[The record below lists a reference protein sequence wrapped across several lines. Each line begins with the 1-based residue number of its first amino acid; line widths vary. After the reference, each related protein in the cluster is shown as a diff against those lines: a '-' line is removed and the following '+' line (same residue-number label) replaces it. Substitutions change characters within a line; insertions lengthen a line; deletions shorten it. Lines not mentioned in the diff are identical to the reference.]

1 MQKILMKTTKKAGF
15 PSLPNCRILRVPSIF
30 VLLIILNINAL
41 TLGQHPQGIQNASVT
56 VIMNTYTYP
65 VAMSTDGSYV
75 SGAYF
80 GGAVNYFWSQATGVI
95 QVSGTVYG
103 VSDAGVTTGTFSNP
117 NLQYNGSNVECAG
130 LWDHTTSQW
139 TFLGSNPL
147 SPGTFST
154 DYNSGWD
161 ISADGSTVVG
171 LQYWPGY
178 VYRAFKWTQ
187 SGGYTDIGN
196 GVGLGSRASGLS
208 ADGSVIFG
216 WAQSSTVSRTP
227 MVWYNGQA
235 IFISGSEPGEA
246 FGASTSGNY
255 VTGTVG
261 GEGFRWSPQGTINF
275 SNTLNSGTINPS
287 TVTNNGAVFGY
298 TDTSW
303 PPNPAARRAFARD
316 TNGILMTFNDYA
328 EARGLENAQQW
339 TFYSI
344 NDVSANGQKFLGAG
358 KNPAG
363 QNVTFI
369 MEFPVLAP
377 VISANPQSID
387 FGTHPAGTTSPFTD
401 IVIKNG
407 GGGLL
412 ELSGVTLG
420 GLNTSQFLLQD
431 LNSWPV
437 NLGFGDSVIVSVAFK
452 PTASGNYQASV
463 DISGP
468 NASLQIPL
476 TGNASPGVGIGENHS
491 SQLVCH
497 PNPASDIL
505 QANCTE
511 MIKSVR
517 LINGLGQVV
526 IEQPGAGSEQVRLA
540 VKNLA
545 SGYYHLI
552 CTTVSDRRYTRPVV
566 VGKQ

>member
-1 MQKILMKTTKKAGF
+1 MNEKLQRSSWAA
-15 PSLPNCRILRVPSIF
+15 
-30 VLLIILNINAL
+30 IILLSAIFIMNTVSVFAQQRKS
-41 TLGQHPQGIQNASVT
+41 TSGVT
-56 VIMNTYTYP
+56 VTVLMNTYTYP

-130 LWDHTTSQW
+130 RWDHTTSQW
-139 TFLGSNPL
+139 TFLGTNPL

-208 ADGSVIFG
+208 ADGSVIYG

-227 MVWYNGQA
+227 VIWLNGQV
-235 IFISGSEPGEA
+235 IFVDGTEPGEA
-246 FGASTSGNY
+246 FGASTTGNF

-261 GEGFRWSPQGTINF
+261 NMGFLWSPQTTITF
-275 SNTLNSGTINPS
+275 SNTLNPGSINPS

-303 PPNPAARRAFARD
+303 PPTPTARRAFARD
-316 TNGILMTFNDYA
+316 TNGVLMTFNDYA

-344 NDVSANGQKFLGAG
+344 NDVSADGLKFVGAG

-412 ELSGVTLG
+412 ELSGVALG

-431 LNSWPV
+431 YNTWPV

-452 PTASGNYQASV
+452 PTATGNWQASV

-476 TGNASPGVGIGENHS
+476 TGNATPGVGYAEN
-491 SQLVCH
+491 QPVQFICH
-497 PNPASDIL
+497 PNPASDRL
-505 QANCTE
+505 QINCPEEIKTVI
-511 MIKSVR
+511 MINS
-517 LINGLGQVV
+517 LGQVV
-526 IEQPGAGSEQVRLA
+526 IEQQSVGSERVNLT

-552 CTTVSDRRYTRPVV
+552 CTTVSDRRYTRPIV
-566 VGKQ
+566 VGEPTR

>member
-1 MQKILMKTTKKAGF
+1 MNKILNELSGHAF
-15 PSLPNCRILRVPSIF
+15 
-30 VLLIILNINAL
+30 IILVVVLMANGFSAAGHKQKS
-41 TLGQHPQGIQNASVT
+41 TAGATVT
-56 VIMNTYTYP
+56 VLMNNYTYP

-80 GGAVNYFWSQATGVI
+80 GGAVNYFWSQSTGVI

-117 NLQYNGSNVECAG
+117 NLQYNGSNVESAG
-130 LWDHTTSQW
+130 LWDHTSSQW
-139 TFLGSNPL
+139 TFLGMNPL

-161 ISADGSTVVG
+161 ISSDGSTVVG

-187 SGGYTDIGN
+187 TGGYTDIGN
-196 GVGLGSRASGLS
+196 GVGQGSRASGIS
-208 ADGSVIFG
+208 ANGSVIFG
-216 WAQSSTVSRTP
+216 WAQTSVSRTP
-227 MVWYNGQA
+227 VIWSGGQV
-235 IFISGSEPGEA
+235 IFINDAEWGEA
-246 FGASTSGNY
+246 FGASTTGNY
-255 VTGTVG
+255 ITGTLG
-261 GEGFRWSPQGTINF
+261 DQGFRWSPQGTVLF
-275 SNTLNSGTINPS
+275 SNTLNPGSINPS
-287 TVTNNGAVFGY
+287 TVTNSGEVFGY

-316 TNGILMTFNDYA
+316 STGVLMTFNDYA
-328 EARGLENAQQW
+328 EARGLEDAQQW

-344 NDVSANGQKFLGAG
+344 NDVSADGNKFLGAG

-369 MEFPVLAP
+369 IGFPVLAP

-387 FGTHPAGTTSPFTD
+387 FGTHPAGTTSPYTD

-431 LNSWPV
+431 LNTWPV

-452 PTASGNYQASV
+452 PTATGNWQAAV

-468 NASLQIPL
+468 GASLQIPL
-476 TGNASPGVGIGENHS
+476 TGNASPGVGFGEKPPA
-491 SQLVCH
+491 QFLCH
-497 PNPASDIL
+497 PNPVSDIM
-505 QANCTE
+505 QISCPE
-511 MIKSVR
+511 EIKMVR
-517 LINGLGQVV
+517 VINSLGQTVV
-526 IEQPGAGSEQVRLA
+526 EKPGMGSDRVNLT
-540 VKNLA
+540 VKNLPG
-545 SGYYHLI
+545 GYYHLI
-552 CTTVSDRRYTRPVV
+552 CITVSGRRYTQLVV
-566 VGKQ
+566 VSKP

>member
-1 MQKILMKTTKKAGF
+1 MKEKPKRFSAPAFILLSALFILNVLSVSGQPVKSTSGVTVTILM
-15 PSLPNCRILRVPSIF
+15 N
-30 VLLIILNINAL
+30 N
-41 TLGQHPQGIQNASVT
+41 
-56 VIMNTYTYP
+56 YTYP

-80 GGAVNYFWSQATGVI
+80 GGSVNYFWSQATGVI

-103 VSDAGVTTGTFSNP
+103 VSDAGVTTGTFSNS
-117 NLQYNGSNVECAG
+117 NLLYNGSNTESAG
-130 LWDHTTSQW
+130 LWDPGTSQW
-139 TFLGSNPL
+139 NFLGVNPG
-147 SPGTFST
+147 SPTPFAS

-161 ISADGSTVVG
+161 ITADGSTVVG
-171 LQYWPGY
+171 LQFYPGY
-178 VYRAFKWTQ
+178 NYSAFKWTQ
-187 SGGYTDIGN
+187 TGGYVDIGS
-196 GVGLGSRASGLS
+196 GVGSGSRASGIS
-208 ADGSVIFG
+208 SDGSVIFG
-216 WAQSSTVSRTP
+216 WAQLPTASRTP
-227 MVWYNGQA
+227 VIWYNGQIIYINA
-235 IFISGSEPGEA
+235 TQQGEA
-246 FGASTSGNY
+246 FGASTTGNY
-255 VTGTVG
+255 VTGSIG
-261 GEGFRWSPQGTINF
+261 NLGFLWSPLSTVTF
-275 SNTLNSGTINPS
+275 SNTLNNGTINPS

-303 PPNPAARRAFARD
+303 PPTPTARRAFARD
-316 TNGILMTFNDYA
+316 TNGVLMTFNDYA

-344 NDVSANGQKFLGAG
+344 NDVSADGLKFVGAG
-358 KNPAG
+358 KNPSG

-401 IVIKNG
+401 IVIKNS

-431 LNSWPV
+431 YNSWPV
-437 NLGFGDSVIVSVAFK
+437 NLGFGDSVIVAVAFK
-452 PTASGNYQASV
+452 PTATGNWQATV

-476 TGNASPGVGIGENHS
+476 TGNASPGVGTGENHPA
-491 SQLVCH
+491 QLVCH

-505 QANCTE
+505 QINCPE
-511 MIKSVR
+511 EIKLVR
-517 LINGLGQVV
+517 MINGHGQVV
-526 IEQPGAGSEQVRLA
+526 IEQPGAGSEQVKLT

-566 VGKQ
+566 VIKQ